1 MSGAISGSLSG
12 PQPGLAVPDP
22 SQQSHEDAIR
32 LLIDGESV
40 WDQRLIRAS
49 HWLNPILVKETRQAL
64 KSKQFT
70 WTFMLLII
78 FTIGWTLLAV
88 LSSIPNVYYDSD
100 GSIFLVGYL
109 IILLL
114 PSTIVIPQAAFR
126 SMSSELEDG
135 TFETLS
141 LSMLRAGQV
150 VYGKLSVA
158 ALQLVVYLSIL
169 APCIAL
175 TYLLRGVTLES
186 IIALL
191 MVICVV
197 CIFLSATAI
206 FLASASRTR
215 TVQILFSVVLIG
227 LQFLAAISCFAF
239 IMTMVSQRS
248 LAGGGWKSLMVVCLI
263 LLAYSWL
270 WLRCASSL
278 IDLASANRSTPVRVA
293 VFAVGLCL
301 ALTGAL
307 VLLTEQLVG
316 SDRGQAT
323 QFVVA
328 YCWLH
333 WGIAGAWM
341 MGESGIITQRAR
353 RTLPDTYF
361 GRLFLT
367 WFNPGAG
374 PGYVLVVLG
383 FLGPW
388 LGYFAVTDLLMMSL
402 GRLYGPSEVA
412 YGVWIY
418 TAALA
423 AYLALYL
430 GIVRL
435 GLLAIFRK
443 SRASRIMTSFAMTG
457 VLVMLGILFS
467 VTINFSMNRF
477 QATSYAWYCF
487 VNPIWTLSELSDNP
501 TTSVVGGSVVLFPGG
516 DVFQGWVALMAS
528 ASLVFFI
535 NWILSAR
542 DLMLTRTE
550 LPPRVLAESSKKT
563 QSDEG
568 DPWNEA

>member
-1 MSGAISGSLSG
+1 MSDSVA
-12 PQPGLAVPDP
+12 PDP
-22 SQQSHEDAIR
+22 IQHAHQDAIR
-32 LLIDGESV
+32 LLIDGEST

-49 HWLNPILVKETRQAL
+49 FWLNPILVKETRQAL
-64 KSKQFT
+64 KSKQFA

-158 ALQLVVYLSIL
+158 TLQLVVYLSIL

-186 IIALL
+186 IIVLL
-191 MVICVV
+191 VVICVV

-206 FLASASRTR
+206 LLASASRTR
-215 TVQILFSVVLIG
+215 AVQILLSVTLIG

-239 IMTMVSQRS
+239 IMTVVADKN
-248 LAGGGWKSLMVVCLI
+248 LAVGVWKSLIVVCLV

-270 WLRCASSL
+270 WLRCAASL

-293 VFAVGLCL
+293 VFGVGLCL
-301 ALTGAL
+301 ALTGAFFY
-307 VLLTEQLVG
+307 LTLQTDNPRALGTAIRSWAVC
-316 SDRGQAT
+316 
-323 QFVVA
+323 
-328 YCWLH
+328 CWIH

-341 MGESGIITQRAR
+341 MGESGLITQRAR

-374 PGYVLVVLG
+374 PAYILVVLG

-388 LGYFAVTDLLMMSL
+388 LGFFAVTDLLMMGA
-402 GRLYGPSEVA
+402 GRFFGTREVA
-412 YGVWIY
+412 YSVWIY

-430 GIVRL
+430 GVVRL

-467 VTINFSMNRF
+467 VMISFSMNRF
-477 QATSYAWYCF
+477 QATNYEWYCF
-487 VNPIWTLSELSDNP
+487 VNPIWTLSELSENA
-501 TTSVVGGSVVLFPGG
+501 TTSVVGGSFVLFPGG
-516 DVFQGWVALMAS
+516 DVFLGWVALMAF

-542 DLMLTRTE
+542 GLMLTRTE
-550 LPPRVLAESSKKT
+550 PPPRVLAESSKKT